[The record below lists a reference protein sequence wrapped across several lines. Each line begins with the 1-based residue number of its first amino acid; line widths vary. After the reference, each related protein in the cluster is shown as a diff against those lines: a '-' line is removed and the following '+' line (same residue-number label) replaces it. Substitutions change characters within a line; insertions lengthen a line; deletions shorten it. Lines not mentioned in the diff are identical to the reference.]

1 MMSYEGYMCKSIN
14 FVCMCTCSLVPRP
27 RTMVIGLG
35 TRLLCNGKGR
45 QRGKEERGEVIYRC
59 SCGTHLEWYMG
70 VEWEREERGW
80 YERNI
85 YRCSLTT
92 SQ

>member
-35 TRLLCNGKGR
+35 TRLLCNGIGGR
-45 QRGKEERGEVIYRC
+45 GGKK
-59 SCGTHLEWYMG
+59 
-70 VEWEREERGW
+70 REGKLFTDVRVGHIW
-80 YERNI
+80 NGI
-85 YRCSLTT
+85 WG
-92 SQ
+92 